1 MQLRGKIWAGIA
13 GIFIGDLL
21 GLPFG
26 GLTGFIIGSILGHF
40 FIDVPGERNEEAS
53 EYREYKLRQGKFIFH
68 VMALCAKIA
77 KVDGAVNRNE
87 LNFMERLMRQQFRL
101 NDQGRADA
109 IRIWNNAK
117 NSEEPFDRYAR
128 AFFDAFGQERY
139 QILNMMDMLFAMA
152 ASDGGLH
159 PKEEELLLRAAHT
172 FRISRM
178 QYDRI
183 KSRFYNVPPPKQAA
197 YAPMDPYYALL
208 GAIPSDSMTVIKQKY
223 RTLAMKW
230 HPDKITAS
238 GASPDAL
245 RHAKEKFQQINE
257 AYERISE
264 ARQRPA
270 GKS

>member
-1 MQLRGKIWAGIA
+1 MHSLGKIGAGIVGA
-13 GIFIGDLL
+13 YILDLS
-21 GLPFG
+21 GMPFG
-26 GLTGFIIGSILGHF
+26 AVIGFFVGSVIGHYL
-40 FIDVPGERNEEAS
+40 IDAPKERNEEAS
-53 EYREYKLRQGKFIFH
+53 DYREYKLRQGKFIFH

-87 LNFMERLMRQQFRL
+87 LNYMERLMRQQFRL

-128 AFFDAFGQERY
+128 AFFEAFGQERY
-139 QILNMMDMLFAMA
+139 QILNMMDFLFAMA

-178 QYDRI
+178 QYDRV

-230 HPDKITAS
+230 HPDKLTAS

-257 AYERISE
+257 AYERINE